1 MTENVAYVRHTFLPQ
16 APPPTSAN
24 SALGWARRNLF
35 ASVTDSILS
44 VLAIGITLWFVL
56 SSVQFLLFQAVWTGP
71 DRTVCATLV
80 QGGVQPDGWKGAC
93 WAYVGDW
100 FTQFMVGSYPRDQL
114 WRPILVAILFVGLLV
129 PFLVPKVPYKGWN
142 AILLLLVLPVV
153 AYVLLLGGSYTFFV
167 LKFQP
172 GDVELSFGLELL
184 SITLP
189 HVETSMWGGL
199 MVTLI
204 LSFVGIVVSLPFGIL
219 LAMGRRS
226 RMPIVK
232 AACVGFIELIR
243 GVPLITVLFM
253 ASVLLP
259 LFLAPGTSF
268 DKFLRA
274 LVGVSIFASAYMAE
288 VIRGGLQAI
297 PKGQYEGADSL
308 GLNYFQKMTFIIMPQ
323 AIKLV
328 IPGIVNTF
336 IGMFKDTSLVSIINM
351 YDLLG
356 IVKASFGDARWLTP
370 VTPLTGLIFA
380 GFVFWIFCF
389 GMSRYSAFIERRL
402 DKGHKR

>member
-1 MTENVAYVRHTFLPQ
+1 MTDDITYVRTQFI
-16 APPPTSAN
+16 APEKAPLSDSTAI
-24 SALGWARRNLF
+24 GWLRKNLF
-35 ASVTDSILS
+35 ASVSDSILTIAAIA
-44 VLAIGITLWFVL
+44 VLVYYLPGVINW
-56 SSVQFLLFQAVWTGP
+56 LFISAVWTGA
-71 DRTVCATLV
+71 DRTACLTTV
-80 QGGVQPDGWKGAC
+80 QGGALPEGWSGAC
-93 WAYVGDW
+93 WAYVGDR
-100 FTQFMVGSYPRDQL
+100 FLQFMFGSYPRDQL
-114 WRPILVAILFVGLLV
+114 WRPLLVVVLFVALLV
-129 PFLVPKVPYKGWN
+129 PFLMPKVPRKGLN
-142 AILLLLVLPVV
+142 AILLLIGLPVV
-153 AYVLLLGGSYTFFV
+153 AYVLLLGGA
-167 LKFQP
+167 
-172 GDVELSFGLELL
+172 FGL
-184 SITLP
+184 S
-189 HVETSMWGGL
+189 HVETSLWGGL

-204 LSFVGIVVSLPFGIL
+204 ISFVGIVVSLPFGIL
-219 LAMGRRS
+219 LALGRRS
-226 RMPIVK
+226 DMPILKTV
-232 AACVGFIELIR
+232 CVTFIELIR

-259 LFLAPGTSF
+259 LFLTPGTHF

-297 PKGQYEGADSL
+297 PKGQYEAGDAL
-308 GLNYFQKMTFIIMPQ
+308 GLPYFHKMTFIVLPQ

-336 IGMFKDTSLVSIINM
+336 IGMFKDTSLVTIISM

-356 IVKASFGDARWLTP
+356 IVKASFGDSGWQTP

-402 DKGHKR
+402 DTGHKR

>member
-1 MTENVAYVRHTFLPQ
+1 MANDYAYVRDNFLTPEK
-16 APPPTSAN
+16 PPMGDATSA
-24 SALGWARRNLF
+24 SWVRRNLF
-35 ASVTDSILS
+35 ATPVDSILT
-44 VLAIGITLWFVL
+44 VAFTALIVWFLYHAVDWL
-56 SSVQFLLFQAVWTGP
+56 VINAVWTGS
-71 DRTVCATLV
+71 DRTVCATPA
-80 QGGVQPDGWKGAC
+80 QGGIQPEGWSGAC
-93 WAYVGDW
+93 WAYVGNY
-100 FTQFMVGSYPRDQL
+100 FTQFMVGSYPRDLL

-129 PFLVPKVPYKGWN
+129 PFLMPKVPYKGWN
-142 AILLLLVLPVV
+142 AIALLIVLPIV
-153 AYVLLLGGSYTFFV
+153 AYVLLLGGW
-167 LKFQP
+167 
-172 GDVELSFGLELL
+172 FGL
-184 SITLP
+184 T
-189 HVETSMWGGL
+189 HVETARWGGL

-204 LSFVGIVVSLPFGIL
+204 LSFVGIVVSLPVGIL
-219 LAMGRRS
+219 LALGRRS
-226 RMPIVK
+226 AMPIVK
-232 AACVGFIELIR
+232 GFCVAFIELIR

-259 LFLAPGTSF
+259 LFLEPGDTPM

-274 LVGVSIFASAYMAE
+274 LIGVSIFASAYMAE

-351 YDLLG
+351 FDLLG
-356 IVKASFGDARWLTP
+356 VVKNSFGDTTWLTP

-380 GFVFWIFCF
+380 GFVFWLFCF
-389 GMSRYSAFIERRL
+389 GMSRYSGFIERRL
-402 DKGHKR
+402 DTGHKR

>member
-1 MTENVAYVRHTFLPQ
+1 MTDISYVRREFISP
-16 APPPTSAN
+16 APPPLAGASVI
-24 SALGWARRNLF
+24 GWMRKNLF
-35 ASVTDSILS
+35 ASWKDGILT
-44 VLAIGITLWFVL
+44 VLAVAVLLYYLPGILN
-56 SSVQFLLFQAVWTGP
+56 FLFFSAVWTGS
-71 DRTVCATLV
+71 DRTACLTVA
-80 QGGVQPDGWKGAC
+80 QGGALPDGWKGAC
-93 WAYVGDW
+93 WAYVGDR

-114 WRPILVAILFVGLLV
+114 WRPILVVVMFVALLV
-129 PFLVPKVPYKGWN
+129 PFLMPKAPRKGLN
-142 AILLLLVLPVV
+142 ALLLLIGLPLVSFF
-153 AYVLLLGGSYTFFV
+153 LLLGG
-167 LKFQP
+167 
-172 GDVELSFGLELL
+172 FGLR
-184 SITLP
+184 
-189 HVETSMWGGL
+189 HVETSLWGGL

-204 LSFVGIVVSLPFGIL
+204 LSFVGIAVSLPLGIL
-219 LAMGRRS
+219 LALGRRS
-226 RMPIVK
+226 EMPVLRTVCI
-232 AACVGFIELIR
+232 AFIELIR

-259 LFLAPGTSF
+259 LFLTPGNNI

-274 LVGVSIFASAYMAE
+274 LIGVSIFASAYMAE

-297 PKGQYEGADSL
+297 PKGQYEAADAM
-308 GLNYFQKMTFIIMPQ
+308 GLSYFHKMTFVILPQ

-336 IGMFKDTSLVSIINM
+336 IGMFKDTSLVTIISM

-356 IVKASFGDARWLTP
+356 IVKASFGDSGWITP

-402 DKGHKR
+402 DTGHKR